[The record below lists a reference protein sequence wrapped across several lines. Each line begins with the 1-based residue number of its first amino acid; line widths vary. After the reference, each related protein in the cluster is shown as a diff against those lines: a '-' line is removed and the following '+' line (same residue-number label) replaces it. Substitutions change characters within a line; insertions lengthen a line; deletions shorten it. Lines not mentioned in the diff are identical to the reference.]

1 MKKVIITALAAV
13 AALFVTSCAKDAQV
27 AEVTIADATVTFGV
41 TAPELGSR
49 AFGEGDYARK
59 LTVLVYDKNGYRRDL
74 QVEQT
79 MTGLT
84 TTVEVTKLVKGE
96 KYSFLFW
103 AQSADATCFTL
114 DAANGKVAIDY
125 AKAMNNE
132 KVDAF
137 FAQEL
142 DMEAK
147 AKAAAKTIV
156 LKRPFAQINLGT
168 NDMDAF
174 AANAFAAATSMLTIK
189 HIYNTLD
196 LHDGSVAGVGAVT
209 IPAATIPAVGTKFK
223 VGTADEY
230 NYLALNYVLVEADK
244 ALVEVEYAIDNIAG
258 IEAAKTVSL
267 QNIPVQRNY
276 RTNLY
281 GSLFTTSATF
291 NVEILPGFV
300 DEFNNGTSTFN
311 MEGVEKIGVNE
322 YNILNATGLVNAS
335 SQLFAKGGTFN
346 ITPDGTRAEG
356 DADVIDMTGKAY
368 EAQTITSVAGSIT
381 INGNGKIIKGLGN
394 QLIATT
400 GSAKSITVKDLTLD
414 GSIIDIA
421 DNGANGIAAFI
432 GYAGTSDVITID
444 NCHIVNANI
453 KGGHWTGGFVGY
465 AAGYNAAN
473 NGPVFE
479 TLTISNC
486 SIENST
492 IESGDASVGSVL
504 GHATGDLAT
513 LVKVNGIVA
522 KNNVIKNAKENKA
535 GTLVGTIGVAGK
547 EAAWNG
553 KMGGL
558 YIDNFTATDN
568 KVNGANY
575 KGEQKLYGRVGSGG
589 KLFLNGG
596 EVTAIEALFSN
607 DEDIYVK
614 LTDER
619 TALEASNAYLS
630 LGGADTKTITIEG
643 ATGKEEFYL
652 TTSYWGRII
661 TVNPEATVTFKNC
674 VLNRDLYNDTPWD
687 QHDIVFYNTNAVL
700 ENVVINNA
708 LAIDKANATLKNVT
722 INEQN
727 VGAYALWI
735 TATCGTVKMENC
747 NINAFHK
754 DGRAIKISDQY
765 VNEGDRKVVALEIN
779 GGKFVA
785 NSKPAIYVGNTAG
798 ANVTVKNLDITGIK
812 TGVMIARDTE
822 STYANAPIYYNG
834 NLLDAK
840 VNVNGKGYASLKE
853 AVAAAPAGSTITI
866 EKNTT
871 CTDQMSDVKDI
882 TLEGAADGSSVLDI
896 TAYNPTRWS
905 GVTIKNM
912 TIKAADENYY
922 GFQHAGEIKFVDCT
936 IEGKIFGYGTH
947 EVYENC
953 TFKQS
958 RNDYCMWAYGAAQI
972 DYINCTFDAAGKYLL
987 VYNEGGAM
995 CKVNVKN
1002 CKFINNSTTVKKSA
1016 VEVKTIAPNATDK
1029 HCNSEVHID
1038 GCTMNDASLF
1048 RAPGLYCVGDEDNAF
1063 MDSTTVKVY
1072 VDGTAVFDNK

>member
-1 MKKVIITALAAV
+1 MKKCIMSVLAAA

-27 AEVTIADATVTFGV
+27 AEVTVADATVTFGV

-49 AFGEGDYARK
+49 AFGEGAYARK
-59 LTVLVYDKNGYRRDL
+59 LTVLVYDKNGYREDL
-74 QVEQT
+74 KVET
-79 MTGLT
+79 PMGGLT
-84 TTVEVTKLVKGE
+84 EQVTVTKLVKGE

-125 AKAMNNE
+125 ATAMNNE

-142 DMEAK
+142 DMVAK
-147 AKAAAKTIV
+147 ANAAAKTVV

-174 AANAFAAATSMLTIK
+174 AANAFAAATSTLTIK
-189 HIYNTLD
+189 HVYNTLD

-258 IEAAKTVSL
+258 IDAAKTVAL

-311 MEGVEKIGVNE
+311 MEGVERIGVNE

-356 DADVIDMTGKAY
+356 DTDVIDMTGMTY
-368 EAQTITSVAGSIT
+368 EAQTITNVAGSIT
-381 INGNGKIIKGLGN
+381 INGNGKTIKGLGN

-421 DNGANGIAAFI
+421 DDGANGIAAFI
-432 GYAGTSDVITID
+432 GYAGTSEVITID

-522 KNNVIKNAKENKA
+522 KNNVVKNAKEDKA

-558 YIDNFTATDN
+558 YIDNFTAKDN

-575 KGEQKLYGRVGSGG
+575 NGEKKLYGRVGSGG

-607 DEDIYVK
+607 DENIYVK
-614 LTDER
+614 LTDKR
-619 TALEASNAYLS
+619 TALEVSDAYLS

-643 ATGKEEFYL
+643 ATGAEEFYL

-674 VLNRDLYNDTPWD
+674 VLNRDLYNSTPWD

-735 TATCGTVKMENC
+735 TATSGTVKMENC

-765 VNEGDRKVVALEIN
+765 VAEADRKAVVLEIN

-834 NLLDAK
+834 NLLDA
-840 VNVNGKGYASLKE
+840 VATVNGKGYMSLGE
-853 AVAAAPAGSTITI
+853 AIKDA
-866 EKNTT
+866 KN
-871 CTDQMSDVKDI
+871 SEYPI
-882 TLEGAADGSSVLDI
+882 TLEKNKIYADQISGVENVTIIGAEDGSSVWNFD
-896 TAYNPTRWS
+896 TKDSKGNVFNPYNWKNVVVKNVSFEWGNYNYHGFPGS
-905 GVTIKNM
+905 GDLTF
-912 TIKAADENYY
+912 EN
-922 GFQHAGEIKFVDCT
+922 CT
-936 IEGKIFGYGTH
+936 FNGRTNGYGTH
-947 EVYENC
+947 EVYKNC
-953 TFKQS
+953 TFNQTEY
-958 RNDYCMWAYGAAQI
+958 DYCMWTYGGNI
-972 DYINCTFDAAGKYLL
+972 DYIGCTFNGKNKFIHCYK
-987 VYNEGGAM
+987 EGGAGEGKTIFKINVKD
-995 CKVNVKN
+995 CKFVATSTCFYGAVYVKAGDINVDVDIDNCTLEGNFTNTNGGFWTSKGNYNEYISIKVNGVEGY
-1002 CKFINNSTTVKKSA
+1002 KK
-1016 VEVKTIAPNATDK
+1016 
-1029 HCNSEVHID
+1029 
-1038 GCTMNDASLF
+1038 
-1048 RAPGLYCVGDEDNAF
+1048 
-1063 MDSTTVKVY
+1063 
-1072 VDGTAVFDNK
+1072 

>member
-1 MKKVIITALAAV
+1 MSVLAAA

-27 AEVTIADATVTFGV
+27 AEVTVADATVTFGV
-41 TAPELGSR
+41 TAPELASR
-49 AFGEGDYARK
+49 AFGEGAYARK

-84 TTVEVTKLVKGE
+84 TTVEVNKLVKGE

-114 DAANGKVAIDY
+114 DAANGKVAINY
-125 AKAMNNE
+125 ATAMNNE

-147 AKAAAKTIV
+147 VNPTTKTVV

-174 AANAFAAATSMLTIK
+174 AANAFAAATSTLTIK

-258 IEAAKTVSL
+258 IDAAKTVAL

-356 DADVIDMTGKAY
+356 DTDVIDMTGMAY
-368 EAQTITSVAGSIT
+368 EAQTITNVAGSIT
-381 INGNGKIIKGLGN
+381 INGNGKTIKGLGN

-400 GSAKSITVKDLTLD
+400 GSAKSITIKDLTLD

-421 DNGANGIAAFI
+421 DDGANGIAAFI
-432 GYAGTSDVITID
+432 GYAGTSEVITID

-522 KNNVIKNAKENKA
+522 KNNVIKNAKEDKA

-547 EAAWNG
+547 EVAWNG

-575 KGEQKLYGRVGSGG
+575 DGEQKLYGRVGSGG

-607 DEDIYVK
+607 EENIYVK

-619 TALEASNAYLS
+619 TALEVSDAYLS

-643 ATGKEEFYL
+643 ATGAEEFYL

-674 VLNRDLYNDTPWD
+674 VLNRDLFNGTDWD

-708 LAIDKANATLKNVT
+708 LAFDKANATLKNVT
-722 INEQN
+722 INEKN
-727 VGAYALWI
+727 VGAYAMWI
-735 TATCGTVKMENC
+735 KATCGTIKMENC

-765 VNEGDRKVVALEIN
+765 VDNKADRKAVTLEIN

-896 TAYNPTRWS
+896 TAYDPYRWS
-905 GVTIKNM
+905 VVTIKNM
-912 TIKAADENYY
+912 TLELGNSNYH
-922 GFQHAGEIKFVDCT
+922 GFKHAGEIKFVNCT
-936 IEGKIFGYGTH
+936 IVGKIFGHGTH

-958 RNDYCMWAYGAAQI
+958 QNDYNMWVYGAAKV
-972 DYINCTFDAAGKYLL
+972 DYINCTFIGQGRFLHI
-987 VYNEGGAM
+987 YNESGD
-995 CKVNVKN
+995 KNNVTLEG
-1002 CKFINNSTTVKKSA
+1002 CKFINEATAKSEKAA
-1016 VEVKTIAPNATDK
+1016 VEIKIDCANGTIL
-1029 HCNSEVHID
+1029 NSETHINN
-1038 GCTMNDASLF
+1038 CTLNDASLF
-1048 RAPGLYCVGDEDNAF
+1048 NGLYRLSSNLGADINT
-1063 MDSTTVKVY
+1063 STTVKVY
-1072 VDGTAVFDNK
+1072 VNGTAVFDNK

>member
-346 ITPDGTRAEG
+346 ITPDGTHAEG
-356 DADVIDMTGKAY
+356 DTDVIDMTGIAY
-368 EAQTITSVAGSIT
+368 EAQTITNVAGSIT

-400 GSAKSITVKDLTLD
+400 GSAKSITIKDLTLD
-414 GSIIDIA
+414 GSTIDIA
-421 DNGANGIAAFI
+421 DDGANGIAAFI
-432 GYAGTSDVITID
+432 GYAGTSENITIE

-492 IESGDASVGSVL
+492 IESGDASVGSIL

-522 KNNVIKNAKENKA
+522 KNNVIKNTKENKT

-568 KVNGANY
+568 KVNGIGYN
-575 KGEQKLYGRVGSGG
+575 GEKKLYGRVGSGG
-589 KLFLNGG
+589 KFFLNGG
-596 EVTAIEALFSN
+596 EVTAIETLFSN
-607 DEDIYVK
+607 EENIYVK
-614 LTDER
+614 LTDKR
-619 TALEASNAYLS
+619 TALEASNAYLA

-643 ATGKEEFYL
+643 ATGEEVFFL
-652 TTSYWGRII
+652 PTTYWSRIS
-661 TVNPEATVTFKNC
+661 TVNPDAVLTFKNC
-674 VLNRDLYNDTPWD
+674 VLDSGQKTGTWNSY
-687 QHDIVFYNTNAVL
+687 DITLWKTNAVL
-700 ENVVINNA
+700 ENVVANKS
-708 LAIDKANATLKNVT
+708 LAIDGSNATLKNVT
-722 INEQN
+722 INELEHDY
-727 VGAYALWI
+727 YALWI
-735 TATCGTVKMENC
+735 TATCASVKMEDC
-747 NINAFHK
+747 NINTI
-754 DGRAIKISDQY
+754 GRAIKISDQY
-765 VNEGDRKVVALEIN
+765 VAEADRKAVTLEIN

-798 ANVTVKNLDITGIK
+798 ANVTVKNLDITGVK

-912 TIKAADENYY
+912 TIKAADKDFY

-947 EVYENC
+947 EIYENC

-958 RNDYCMWAYGAAQI
+958 RNDYNMWVYGAAKV
-972 DYINCTFDAAGKYLL
+972 DYINCTFIGQGRFLHI
-987 VYNEGGAM
+987 YNESGD
-995 CKVNVKN
+995 KNNVTLEG
-1002 CKFINNSTTVKKSA
+1002 CKFINEATAKSEKAA
-1016 VEVKTIAPNATDK
+1016 VEIKIDCINGK
-1029 HCNSEVHID
+1029 ILNSETHINN
-1038 GCTMNDASLF
+1038 CTLNDASLF
-1048 RAPGLYCVGDEDNAF
+1048 NGLYRLSSNLGADINT
-1063 MDSTTVKVY
+1063 STTVKVY